1 VSGEINSVSRYV
13 SHTVWQAVVLITML
27 GGMVTIAPAQT
38 SFFGAPKAS
47 YEESEYEPS
56 EEEPIEISAEYAQ
69 QWEED
74 FVEVSIL
81 KGNCRIK
88 QGAAVLSARQMV
100 IWHRK
105 TRKTDRISVYLEGEV
120 RVDLPG
126 ESKNENSMLVNLV
139 TQNGLKTKIRRPSTD
154 TASTDDPLLK
164 RATQRR
170 GIPHDHQ
177 LKRAQFIV
185 EKPPLE
191 GPELSIVPVPETN
204 GDFRRVRLFPRSA
217 VPYNVQSFPS
227 THTVPPE
234 QIWVITGGVNLLIDG
249 VDGLEMMDMSADRII
264 IWTDGRNTQ
273 NFNSEIRQS
282 KETPF
287 EIYLEGNIEI
297 RQGSYY
303 LKANRAFYDAREE
316 RGVML
321 DAELKTN
328 LPALGEDIRVQASQI
343 RQLSKGAYL
352 AQNAWAT
359 GSQFGKPGYRVQS
372 SDIFIE
378 DRYTTPWLGTGSIEL
393 DPITGQPVPNKRA
406 WVTSSNNTF
415 QIGDVPLFYLPYVT
429 SPAEDIY
436 FPINGLRFGNDRIFG
451 FQVESEW
458 DMFKLLGLERQ
469 PGTKWEGQLD
479 YYSYRGVGIGQ
490 SGAYEG
496 SDLLGFDNVFSG
508 KGELFYIH
516 DSGTDNLGLDRR
528 ALVPSTKDRFFINL
542 QHRQESPFGM
552 TVTGE
557 GGLLSDR
564 NFQEEYFESSFDTA
578 KDVETLLHLKQ
589 QQENWSWSVIG
600 RTKLNDFDN
609 TTDWLP
615 KLDLFLLGEPLFGNL
630 LSWTSHSSVGYG
642 KLKPGSAPYNPTQ
655 DVFTPLPFIAD
666 SQGLVAMTRHQLEAP
681 FNLGPLKLTPYV
693 MGEAA
698 YWEQGLQQQT
708 IDRLYGS
715 AGLRGSILFEKIFPD
730 VYSSFFNL
738 NGLAHKM
745 ALEADYSFSDSDE
758 SLNNIAQYNEF
769 DDNAQERFRQRLVIN
784 TFGGTLPPQFDPRF
798 YAIRTGTGRGVTDP
812 YYELVD
818 DQQVLRMAWRHRL
831 QTKTGPPDQ
840 LRIKDWMTLD
850 LEASYFPD
858 AQRDNFGEDFGLLGG
873 HYQWFLGDRTTM
885 AANAYYDL
893 FTGAQ
898 ELWDVSLT
906 SQRTNRMSVNVA
918 LQQIKGGGGLD
929 SKILSASLNY
939 VMSQKWS
946 AGISTAYDLGEHVNR
961 GQTLSITRT
970 GADFLMSLGMNYNQ
984 STGNAGIGLTIMPR
998 FGNFGAAPASADFSS
1013 LFGNSTQ

>member
-1 VSGEINSVSRYV
+1 MSGEINSVSRYV
-13 SHTVWQAVVLITML
+13 SHTIWQAVVLIITL
-27 GGMVTIAPAQT
+27 GSLVTIAPAQT

-47 YEESEYEPS
+47 YEESEYVPP
-56 EEEPIEISAEYAQ
+56 EEAPIEIYAEYSQ
-69 QWEED
+69 QWDED

-88 QGAAVLSARQMV
+88 QGEAVLRARQMV

-105 TRKTDRISVYLEGEV
+105 SRKTNRVSIYLEGEV

-126 ESKNENSMLVNLV
+126 ESKNETSLLVNLV
-139 TQNGLKTKIRRPSTD
+139 TQKGMKANIRRSSTV
-154 TASTDDPLLK
+154 TASHDDPLLK
-164 RATQRR
+164 RAMQRR
-170 GIPHDHQ
+170 GAPHDHQ
-177 LKRAQFIV
+177 LKRAQFLV

-191 GPELSIVPVPETN
+191 GPELNVVPSPELKVN
-204 GDFRRVRLFPRSA
+204 FRRIRLFPRSA

-249 VDGLEMMDMSADRII
+249 IDGVGMADMSADRII

-316 RGVML
+316 RGVLL
-321 DAELKTN
+321 DAELETHV
-328 LPALGEDIRVQASQI
+328 AELGEDIRVRASQI
-343 RQLSKGAYL
+343 HQLSKGAYL

-359 GSQFGKPGYRVQS
+359 GSQFGKPGYRIQS
-372 SDIFIE
+372 SDIFVE
-378 DRYTTPWLGTGSIEL
+378 DRYSTPWLGSGSNEL
-393 DPITGQPVPNKRA
+393 DPITGQPVPYKRA
-406 WVTSSNNTF
+406 WLSSSNNTF
-415 QIGDVPLFYLPYVT
+415 RIGNVPLFYLPYVT

-436 FPINGLRFGNDRIFG
+436 FPITGLRVGNDRIFG
-451 FQVESEW
+451 FQIESEW
-458 DMFKLLGLERQ
+458 DMFKLLGLERR

-479 YYSYRGVGIGQ
+479 YYSTRGIGIGQ
-490 SGAYEG
+490 AG
-496 SDLLGFDNVFSG
+496 SYTGENLFGFDNIFSG
-508 KGELFYIH
+508 NGELFYIH

-528 ALVPSTKDRFFINL
+528 ALIPSTRDRYFLNHR
-542 QHRQESPFGM
+542 HRQDSPFG
-552 TVTGE
+552 VTLIAE

-564 NFQEEYFESSFDTA
+564 NFLEQYFESEFDND
-578 KDVETLLHLKQ
+578 KDIETLLHIKQ
-589 QQENWSWSVIG
+589 QQENWSWSIIG
-600 RTKLNDFDN
+600 RTRLNDFTN

-615 KLDLFLLGEPLFGNL
+615 KADLFLLGEPLFGNL
-630 LSWTSHSSVGYG
+630 LSWTSHSSIGYG
-642 KLKPGSAPYNPTQ
+642 KLKPGAPPYNPTQ

-666 SQGLVAMTRHQLEAP
+666 SQGVVAMTRHQLEAP
-681 FNLGPLKLTPYV
+681 FNLGPIKLVPYV

-698 YWEQGLQQQT
+698 YWEEGLQQQK

-715 AGLRGSILFEKIFPD
+715 AGLRGSILFERIFPN
-730 VYSSFFNL
+730 VYSPFFNL

-745 ALEADYSFSDSDE
+745 SLEGDYSFSNSSED
-758 SLNNIAQYNEF
+758 LTNIAQYNEF

-798 YAIRTGTGRGVTDP
+798 YAVRTGAGRGVTDP

-831 QTKTGPPDQ
+831 QTKSGPPDRM
-840 LRIKDWMTLD
+840 RIKDWMTLD
-850 LEASYFPD
+850 LEASYFPN
-858 AQRDNFGEDFGLLGG
+858 AQRDNFGEDIGLLGG
-873 HYQWFLGDRTTM
+873 HYQWFLGDRTTLG
-885 AANAYYDL
+885 ANAYYDL
-893 FTGAQ
+893 FDGGQ
-898 ELWDVSLT
+898 QLWDVSLT
-906 SQRTNRMSVNVA
+906 SQRTNRLSVNVA

-929 SKILSASLNY
+929 SQILSAGVSY
-939 VMSQKWS
+939 IMSQKWS
-946 AGISTAYDLGEHVNR
+946 AGISTAYDLGERVNR
-961 GQTLSITRT
+961 GQILSLTRT
-970 GADFLMSLGMNYNQ
+970 GADFVMSLGMNYDQ

-998 FGNFGAAPASADFSS
+998 FGNFGTGPADFSS
-1013 LFGNSTQ
+1013 LLGNYAQ

>member
-1 VSGEINSVSRYV
+1 MSGEINPVSRYI
-13 SHTVWQAVVLITML
+13 SHTIWQAVILLTML
-27 GGMVTIAPAQT
+27 GGLVTIAPAQT

-47 YEESEYEPS
+47 YEESEYVPP
-56 EEEPIEISAEYAQ
+56 EEAPIEISAEYSQ

-81 KGNCRIK
+81 KGNCLIK
-88 QGAAVLSARQMV
+88 QGEAVLRARQMV

-105 TRKTDRISVYLEGEV
+105 TRKTNRVSIYLEGEV

-126 ESKNENSMLVNLV
+126 ESKNENSLLVNLV
-139 TQNGLKTKIRRPSTD
+139 TQKGVKADIRRSSTIK
-154 TASTDDPLLK
+154 ASQDDPLLK
-164 RATQRR
+164 RAIQRR
-170 GIPHDHQ
+170 GTPHDHQ

-191 GPELSIVPVPETN
+191 GPELNTVPAPELKVN
-204 GDFRRVRLFPRSA
+204 FRRIRLFPRSA

-249 VDGLEMMDMSADRII
+249 IDGVGMVDMSADRII

-297 RQGSYY
+297 RQGTYF

-316 RGVML
+316 RGVLL
-321 DAELKTN
+321 DAELKTHV
-328 LPALGEDIRVQASQI
+328 PELGEDIRIRASHI

-352 AQNAWAT
+352 AQNGWAT
-359 GSQFGKPGYRVQS
+359 GSQFGKPGYRIQS

-378 DRYTTPWLGTGSIEL
+378 DRYTTPWLGAGSNEL
-393 DPITGQPVPNKRA
+393 DPLTGQPVPHKRA
-406 WVTSSNNTF
+406 WLSSSNNTF
-415 QIGDVPLFYLPYVT
+415 RIKNIPLFYLPYIT

-436 FPINGLRFGNDRIFG
+436 FPIIGLRPGNDRIFG
-451 FQVESEW
+451 FQIESQW
-458 DMFKLLGLERQ
+458 DMYKLLGLERR

-479 YYSYRGVGIGQ
+479 YYSIRGIGIGQ
-490 SGAYEG
+490 AG
-496 SDLLGFDNVFSG
+496 SYAGENLLGFDNIFNG
-508 KGELFYIH
+508 NGELFYIH

-528 ALVPSTKDRFFINL
+528 ALIPSTKDRYFLNHR
-542 QHRQESPFGM
+542 HRQDSPFG
-552 TVTGE
+552 VTLIAE

-564 NFQEEYFESSFDTA
+564 NFLEQYFESEFDND
-578 KDVETLLHLKQ
+578 KDIETLLHLKQ
-589 QQENWSWSVIG
+589 QQENWSWSIIG
-600 RTKLNDFDN
+600 RTRLNDFTN

-615 KLDLFLLGEPLFGNL
+615 KGDLYLLGEPLFGNL
-630 LSWTSHSSVGYG
+630 LSWTSHSSIGYG
-642 KLKPGSAPYNPTQ
+642 KLKPGAPPYNPTQ

-666 SQGLVAMTRHQLEAP
+666 SQGVVAMTRHQLEAP
-681 FNLGPLKLTPYV
+681 FNLGPIKLVPYV
-693 MGEAA
+693 LGEAA
-698 YWEQGLQQQT
+698 YWEEGLQQQK

-715 AGLRGSILFEKIFPD
+715 AGLRGSILFERIFPD

-745 ALEADYSFSDSDE
+745 SLEGDYSFSDSSED
-758 SLNNIAQYNEF
+758 LTNIAQYNEF

-798 YAIRTGTGRGVTDP
+798 YAVRTGAGRGVTDP

-831 QTKTGPPDQ
+831 QTKTGPPDRM
-840 LRIKDWMTLD
+840 RIKDWMTLD
-850 LEASYFPD
+850 LEASYFPNP
-858 AQRDNFGEDFGLLGG
+858 QRDNFGEDIGLLGG
-873 HYQWFLGDRTTM
+873 HYQWFLGDRTTL

-893 FTGAQ
+893 FDGGQ
-898 ELWDVSLT
+898 QLWDVSLT
-906 SQRTNRMSVNVA
+906 SQRTNRLSVNVA

-929 SKILSASLNY
+929 SQILSASLNY

-946 AGISTAYDLGEHVNR
+946 AGISTAYDLGENINR
-961 GQTLSITRT
+961 GQTLSLTRT
-970 GADFLMSLGMNYNQ
+970 GADFLMSLGMTYDQ

-998 FGNFGAAPASADFSS
+998 FGNFGAGPADFSS
-1013 LFGNSTQ
+1013 LLGNNAQ

>member
-1 VSGEINSVSRYV
+1 MSGEIYSVSRYV
-13 SHTVWQAVVLITML
+13 SLCIWRVIVSIAIL
-27 GGMVTIAPAQT
+27 GGVATVAPAQT

-56 EEEPIEISAEYAQ
+56 EQEPIEVEAEYSQA
-69 QWEED
+69 WEQD
-74 FVEVSIL
+74 FVNVSIL
-81 KGNCRIK
+81 KGNCQIK
-88 QGAAVLSARQMV
+88 QGDAILRSRQMV
-100 IWHRK
+100 IWHAK
-105 TRKTDRISVYLEGEV
+105 SRKTDRISVYLEGEV

-126 ESKNENSMLVNLV
+126 ESKNENSLLVNLV
-139 TQNGLKTKIRRPSTD
+139 TQSGLKANIRRPSNGVV
-154 TASTDDPLLK
+154 AEDDPLLK

-170 GIPHDHQ
+170 GMPHDHQ

-191 GPELSIVPVPETN
+191 GPELAPAPEPELN
-204 GDFRRVRLFPRSA
+204 VGFRRIRLFPRSA

-249 VDGLEMMDMSADRII
+249 VEGLGMVDMSADRII
-264 IWTDGRNTQ
+264 IWTDGRDTQ

-297 RQGSYY
+297 RQGTYY

-316 RGVML
+316 RGVLL
-321 DAELKTN
+321 DAELKTY
-328 LPALGEDIRVQASQI
+328 LPTLGEDVRVRASQI

-359 GSQFGKPGYRVQS
+359 GSQFGKPGYKIQS
-372 SDIFIE
+372 SDVFIE
-378 DRYTTPWLGTGSIEL
+378 DRYTTPWLGTGSPDL
-393 DPITGQPVPNKRA
+393 DPVTGEPVPNKRA
-406 WVTSSNNTF
+406 WLSSSNNTF
-415 QIGDVPLFYLPYVT
+415 EIGNIPLFYLPYVT

-436 FPINGLRFGNDRIFG
+436 FPITGLRFGNDRIFG
-451 FQVESEW
+451 FQTETEW
-458 DMFKLLGLERQ
+458 DMYKLLGLERL

-490 SGAYEG
+490 SGTYEG
-496 SDLLGFDNVFSG
+496 ANLLGFDNVF
-508 KGELFYIH
+508 KGDGEMFYIH
-516 DSGTDNLGLDRR
+516 DTGLDNLGADRR
-528 ALVPSTKDRFFINL
+528 ALIPSTKDRYFINL
-542 QHRQESPFGM
+542 HHRQESPFGM
-552 TVTGE
+552 TLTGE

-564 NFQEEYFESSFDTA
+564 NFLNEYFENTFETG

-600 RTKLNDFDN
+600 RTRLNGFTT

-615 KLDLFLLGEPLFGNL
+615 KADLFLLGEPLLGNRL
-630 LSWTSHSSVGYG
+630 NWTSHSSVGYG
-642 KLKPGSAPYNPTQ
+642 KLKPGSAPYNPSQ
-655 DVFTPLPFIAD
+655 DVFTPLPYVAD
-666 SQGLVAMTRHQLEAP
+666 SQGLVAMTRNQLEAP
-681 FNLGPLKLTPYV
+681 FNLGPIIMTPYV

-698 YWEQGLQQQT
+698 YWEQGLQQQQ

-715 AGLRGSILFEKIFPD
+715 AGLRSSIMAERIFPD
-730 VYSSFFNL
+730 VYNPFFNL

-745 ALEADYSFSDSDE
+745 VLEADYSFSDSSE
-758 SLNNIAQYNEF
+758 NLNNIAQYNEF
-769 DDNAQERFRQRLVIN
+769 DDNAQERFRERLVIN

-798 YAIRTGTGRGVTDP
+798 YAVRTGAGRGVTDP

-840 LRIKDWMTLD
+840 QRIKDWMTLD

-873 HYQWFLGDRTTM
+873 RYRWFLGDRTTL

-893 FTGAQ
+893 FDGAQ
-898 ELWDVSLT
+898 QLWDVSLT
-906 SQRTNRMSVNVA
+906 SQRTRRMTVNVA

-929 SKILSASLNY
+929 SRILSATLNY
-939 VMSQKWS
+939 VMSEKWS
-946 AGISTAYDLGEHVNR
+946 AGISTAYDLGENMNR
-961 GQTLSITRT
+961 GQILSITRT
-970 GADFLMSLGMNYNQ
+970 GADFVMSLGMNYNQ

-998 FGNFGAAPASADFSS
+998 FGNFGAGPGGMSS
-1013 LFGNSTQ
+1013 LFGNPTQ

>member
-1 VSGEINSVSRYV
+1 MSI
-13 SHTVWQAVVLITML
+13 AIL
-27 GGMVTIAPAQT
+27 GGVATVAPAQT

-56 EEEPIEISAEYAQ
+56 EQEPIEVEAEYSQA
-69 QWEED
+69 WEQD
-74 FVEVSIL
+74 FVNVSIL
-81 KGNCRIK
+81 KGNCQIK
-88 QGAAVLSARQMV
+88 QGDAILRSRQMV
-100 IWHRK
+100 IWHAK
-105 TRKTDRISVYLEGEV
+105 SRKTDRISVYLEGEV

-126 ESKNENSMLVNLV
+126 ESKNENSLLVNLV
-139 TQNGLKTKIRRPSTD
+139 TQSGLKANIRRPSNGVV
-154 TASTDDPLLK
+154 AEDDPLLK

-170 GIPHDHQ
+170 GMPHDHQ

-191 GPELSIVPVPETN
+191 GPELAPAPEPELN
-204 GDFRRVRLFPRSA
+204 VGFRRIRLFPRSA

-249 VDGLEMMDMSADRII
+249 VEGLGMVDMSADRII
-264 IWTDGRNTQ
+264 IWTDGRDTQ

-297 RQGSYY
+297 RQGTYY

-316 RGVML
+316 RGVLL
-321 DAELKTN
+321 DAELKTY
-328 LPALGEDIRVQASQI
+328 LPTLGEDVRVRASQI

-359 GSQFGKPGYRVQS
+359 GSQFGKPGYKIQS
-372 SDIFIE
+372 SDVFIE
-378 DRYTTPWLGTGSIEL
+378 DRYTTPWLGTGSPDL
-393 DPITGQPVPNKRA
+393 DPVTGEPVPNKRA
-406 WVTSSNNTF
+406 WLSSSNNTF
-415 QIGDVPLFYLPYVT
+415 EIGNIPLFYLPYVT

-436 FPINGLRFGNDRIFG
+436 FPITGLRFGNDRIFG
-451 FQVESEW
+451 FQTETEW
-458 DMFKLLGLERQ
+458 DMYKLLGLERL

-490 SGAYEG
+490 SGTYEG
-496 SDLLGFDNVFSG
+496 ANLLGFDNVF
-508 KGELFYIH
+508 KGDGEMFYIH
-516 DSGTDNLGLDRR
+516 DTGLDNLGADRR
-528 ALVPSTKDRFFINL
+528 ALIPSTKDRYFINL
-542 QHRQESPFGM
+542 HHRQESPFGM
-552 TVTGE
+552 TLTGE

-564 NFQEEYFESSFDTA
+564 NFLNEYFENTFETG

-600 RTKLNDFDN
+600 RTRLNGFTT

-615 KLDLFLLGEPLFGNL
+615 KADLFLLGEPLLGNRL
-630 LSWTSHSSVGYG
+630 NWTSHSSVGYG
-642 KLKPGSAPYNPTQ
+642 KLKPGSAPYNPSQ
-655 DVFTPLPFIAD
+655 DVFTPLPYVAD
-666 SQGLVAMTRHQLEAP
+666 SQGLVAMTRNQLEAP
-681 FNLGPLKLTPYV
+681 FNLGPIIMTPYV

-698 YWEQGLQQQT
+698 YWEQGLQQQQ

-715 AGLRGSILFEKIFPD
+715 AGLRSSIMAERIFPD
-730 VYSSFFNL
+730 VYNPFFNL

-745 ALEADYSFSDSDE
+745 VLEADYSFSDSSE
-758 SLNNIAQYNEF
+758 NLNNIAQYNEF
-769 DDNAQERFRQRLVIN
+769 DDNAQERFRERLVIN

-798 YAIRTGTGRGVTDP
+798 YAVRTGAGRGVTDP

-840 LRIKDWMTLD
+840 QRIKDWMTLD

-873 HYQWFLGDRTTM
+873 RYRWFLGDRTTL

-893 FTGAQ
+893 FDGAQ
-898 ELWDVSLT
+898 QLWDVSLT
-906 SQRTNRMSVNVA
+906 SQRTRRMTVNVA

-929 SKILSASLNY
+929 SRILSATLNY
-939 VMSQKWS
+939 VMSEKWS
-946 AGISTAYDLGEHVNR
+946 AGISTAYDLGENMNR
-961 GQTLSITRT
+961 GQILSITRT
-970 GADFLMSLGMNYNQ
+970 GADFVMSLGMNYNQ

-998 FGNFGAAPASADFSS
+998 FGNFGAGPGGMSS
-1013 LFGNSTQ
+1013 LFGNPTQ

>member
-1 VSGEINSVSRYV
+1 MSGEINSVSRYV
-13 SHTVWQAVVLITML
+13 SHTIWQAIVLLTML

-56 EEEPIEISAEYAQ
+56 EEEPIEISAEYSQ
-69 QWEED
+69 HWEEGS
-74 FVEVSIL
+74 VEVAIL

-88 QGAAVLSARQMV
+88 QGDAVLSAQQMV
-100 IWHRK
+100 VWHRK
-105 TRKTDRISVYLEGEV
+105 TRKTERVSVYLEGEV

-126 ESKNENSMLVNLV
+126 ESKNENSLLVNLV
-139 TQNGLKTKIRRPSTD
+139 TQKEMTAKIRRPSMGTV
-154 TASTDDPLLK
+154 SPDDPLLK
-164 RATQRR
+164 RATQKR
-170 GIPHDHQ
+170 GTPHDHQ

-191 GPELSIVPVPETN
+191 GPELNFTPIPEPN
-204 GDFRRVRLFPRSA
+204 GDLRRVRLFPRSA

-249 VDGLEMMDMSADRII
+249 VDGLEMVDMSADRII

-303 LKANRAFYDAREE
+303 LRANRAFYDAREE

-321 DAELKTN
+321 DAELKTH
-328 LPALGEDIRVQASQI
+328 LPTLGEDIRVQASQI
-343 RQLSKGAYL
+343 RQLSKGAYM

-359 GSQFGKPGYRVQS
+359 GSQFGKPGYRIQS

-378 DRYTTPWLGTGSIEL
+378 DRYSTPWLGTGSVDL
-393 DPITGQPVPNKRA
+393 DPITGQPVPNRRA
-406 WVTSSNNTF
+406 WLTSSNNTF
-415 QIGDVPLFYLPYVT
+415 QVGNVPLLYLPYVS

-436 FPINGLRFGNDRIFG
+436 FPITGLRFGNDRIFG
-451 FQVESEW
+451 FQLETEW
-458 DMFKLLGLERQ
+458 DMFKLLGLESQ

-496 SDLLGFDNVFSG
+496 SNLLGFENAFRG
-508 KGELFYIH
+508 TGELFYIH

-528 ALVPSTKDRFFINL
+528 ALVPSTKDRYFLNL
-542 QHRQESPFGM
+542 QHRQDSPFGM
-552 TVTGE
+552 TLTGE

-564 NFQEEYFESSFDTA
+564 NFQEEYFESDFDNG

-589 QQENWSWSVIG
+589 QQDNWSWSMIG
-600 RTKLNDFDN
+600 RTKLNGFDN

-615 KLDLFLLGEPLFGNL
+615 KADLFLLGEPLLGNR

-642 KLKPGSAPYNPTQ
+642 KLKPGSAPYNPSQ

-666 SQGLVAMTRHQLEAP
+666 SQGLVAMTRNQLEAP
-681 FNLGPLKLTPYV
+681 FNLGPIKLTPYV

-698 YWEQGLQQQT
+698 YWEQGLQQQK

-715 AGLRGSILFEKIFPD
+715 AGLRSSILFEKIFPD
-730 VYSSFFNL
+730 VYSPFFNL

-745 ALEADYSFSDSDE
+745 ALEADYSFSDASE
-758 SLNNIAQYNEF
+758 SLTNVAQYNEF

-798 YAIRTGTGRGVTDP
+798 YAVRTGAGRGVTDP

-818 DQQVLRMAWRHRL
+818 DQQVLRLAWRHRL

-840 LRIKDWMTLD
+840 LRIKDWMTFD

-858 AQRDNFGEDFGLLGG
+858 ADRDNFGEDFGLLGG

-893 FTGAQ
+893 FNGGQ

-906 SQRTNRMSVNVA
+906 SKRTNRLSVNVA

-929 SKILSASLNY
+929 SQIVSANLNY
-939 VMSQKWS
+939 IMSQKWS

-961 GQTLSITRT
+961 GQTLSLTRT
-970 GADFLMSLGMNYNQ
+970 GADFLMSLGMTYNQ

-998 FGNFGAAPASADFSS
+998 FGNFGTGPSNFSS
-1013 LFGNSTQ
+1013 LLDNTAQ

>member
-1 VSGEINSVSRYV
+1 MSGEINSVTRYV
-13 SHTVWQAVVLITML
+13 SHRIWQVIVFLTLL
-27 GGMVTIAPAQT
+27 GGPVTVAPAQT

-47 YEESEYEPS
+47 YEEAEYEPS
-56 EEEPIEISAEYAQ
+56 EKEPISISAEYSQ

-74 FVEVSIL
+74 FVSVSIL
-81 KGNCRIK
+81 KGNCRIQ
-88 QGAAVLSARQMV
+88 QGDAILRSRQMV

-105 TRKTDRISVYLEGEV
+105 TRQTDRLSVYLEGEV
-120 RVDLPG
+120 RIDLPG
-126 ESKNENSMLVNLV
+126 ESKSENSLLVNLV
-139 TQNGLKTKIRRPSTD
+139 TENGLKQNLRRPSQITV
-154 TASTDDPLLK
+154 APDDPVLN
-164 RATQRR
+164 RAIERR

-191 GPELSIVPVPETN
+191 GPELSPIPEQEIVT
-204 GDFRRVRLFPRSA
+204 DFRRIRLFPRSA

-249 VDGLEMMDMSADRII
+249 VEGLDMVDMSADRII

-297 RQGSYY
+297 RQGTYL

-316 RGVML
+316 RAVML
-321 DAELKTN
+321 DAELKTH
-328 LPALGEDIRVQASQI
+328 LPELGEDVRVRASQI

-359 GSQFGKPGYRVQS
+359 GSQFGKPGYKMQA
-372 SDIFIE
+372 SDVFIE
-378 DRYTTPWLGTGSIEL
+378 DRYTTPWLGSGTNEL
-393 DPITGQPVPNKRA
+393 DPITGQPLASKRA
-406 WVTSSNNTF
+406 WMTSSNNTF
-415 QIGDVPLFYLPYVT
+415 EIGNVPLFYLPYVS
-429 SPAEDIY
+429 SPVEDIY
-436 FPINGLRFGNDRIFG
+436 FPITGLRFGNDRIFG
-451 FQVESEW
+451 FQVETEW
-458 DMFKLLGLERQ
+458 DMFKLLGLER
-469 PGTKWEGQLD
+469 PAGTKWEGQVD
-479 YYSYRGVGIGQ
+479 YYSDRGVGIGQ
-490 SGAYEG
+490 SGNYQGAN
-496 SDLLGFDNVFSG
+496 LLGFDNVFNG
-508 KGELFYIH
+508 NAEAFYIH

-528 ALVPSTKDRFFINL
+528 ALVPSTKDRYFLNH
-542 QHRQESPFGM
+542 QHRQTSPFGM
-552 TVTGE
+552 TLTSEAGIF
-557 GGLLSDR
+557 SDR
-564 NFQEEYFESSFDTA
+564 NFQQQYFLSDFNNR

-589 QQENWSWSVIG
+589 QQDNWSWSVIG
-600 RTKLNDFDN
+600 RTKLNDYEN

-615 KLDLFLLGEPLFGNL
+615 KADLFLLGEPLLGNL

-642 KLKPGSAPYNPTQ
+642 KLKPGSAPYNPQQ

-666 SQGLVAMTRHQLEAP
+666 SQGLVAMTRNQLEAP
-681 FNLGPLKLTPYV
+681 FNLGPFILTPYV

-698 YWEQGLQQQT
+698 YWEQGLQQQQ

-715 AGLRGSILFEKIFPD
+715 AGLRGSIMAERIYPD
-730 VYSSFFNL
+730 VYNPYFDL

-745 ALEADYSFSDSDE
+745 VLEADYSFSDASE
-758 SLNNIAQYNEF
+758 NLSGIAQYNEF
-769 DDNAQERFRQRLVIN
+769 DDNAQELFRERLVIN

-798 YAIRTGTGRGVTDP
+798 YAVRTGAGRGVTDP

-831 QTKTGPPDQ
+831 QTKTGPPDR
-840 LRIKDWMTLD
+840 LRTKDWMTLD

-858 AQRDNFGEDFGLLGG
+858 ADRDNFGEDFGLLGG
-873 HYQWFLGDRTTM
+873 HYKWFLGDRTTM
-885 AANAYYDL
+885 AANAYYDV
-893 FTGAQ
+893 FDGAQ
-898 ELWDVSLT
+898 QLWDVSIT
-906 SQRTNRMSVNVA
+906 SQRTNRLAVNVA
-918 LQQIKGGGGLD
+918 LQQIKGGGDLD
-929 SKILSASLNY
+929 SQILSASLNY

-946 AGISTAYDLGEHVNR
+946 AGISTAYDLGENVNR
-961 GQTLSITRT
+961 GQILSLTRT
-970 GADFLMSLGMNYNQ
+970 GADFVTSLGMSYNQ

-998 FGNFGAAPASADFSS
+998 FGNFGGTASDLSS
-1013 LFGNSTQ
+1013 ILGNTASQ

>member
-1 VSGEINSVSRYV
+1 MSGVINPVFRFV
-13 SHTVWQAVVLITML
+13 THTIWQAIVLITLL
-27 GGMVTIAPAQT
+27 GGAATSAPAQT
-38 SFFGAPKAS
+38 SFFGAPKTS
-47 YEESEYEPS
+47 YEESVYEPS
-56 EEEPIEISAEYAQ
+56 DEEPIEISAEYSQ
-69 QWEED
+69 QWEEN
-74 FVEVSIL
+74 FVEISIL

-88 QGAAVLSARQMV
+88 QGDAVLSARQMV
-100 IWHRK
+100 TWHRK
-105 TRKTDRISVYLEGEV
+105 TRNTERLSVYLEGEV

-126 ESKNENSMLVNLV
+126 ESKNENRLLVNLV
-139 TQNGLKTKIRRPSTD
+139 TKKGMKVKVRRPSIRPV
-154 TASTDDPLLK
+154 SSDDPLLK
-164 RATQRR
+164 RAIQRR

-191 GPELSIVPVPETN
+191 GPELNLAPSPEPT
-204 GDFRRVRLFPRSA
+204 GDLRRIRLFPRSA

-249 VDGLEMMDMSADRII
+249 VEGLDVADMSADRII
-264 IWTDGRNTQ
+264 IWTDGRNTH

-303 LKANRAFYDAREE
+303 LKANRAYYDAREE
-316 RGVML
+316 RGVLL
-321 DAELKTN
+321 DAELKTH
-328 LPALGEDIRVQASQI
+328 LPALGEDIRVQASHI

-359 GSQFGKPGYRVQS
+359 GSQFGKPGYRIQS
-372 SDIFIE
+372 SDIFVE
-378 DRYTTPWLGTGSIEL
+378 DRYYTPWLGAGAEEL
-393 DPITGQPVPNKRA
+393 DPLTGQPVPQKRA
-406 WVTSSNNTF
+406 WMTSSNNTF
-415 QIGDVPLFYLPYVT
+415 QVGEVPLFYLPYVT

-436 FPINGLRFGNDRIFG
+436 FPITGLRFGNDRIFG

-490 SGAYEG
+490 SGTYQG
-496 SDLLGFDNVFSG
+496 SNMLGFDNIFRGDG
-508 KGELFYIH
+508 KLFYIH

-528 ALVPSTKDRFFINL
+528 ALVPSTKDRYFLNL
-542 QHRQESPFGM
+542 HHRQESPFGM
-552 TVTGE
+552 TLTGE

-564 NFQEEYFESSFDTA
+564 NFEEEYFKTDFYNG

-589 QQENWSWSVIG
+589 QQENWSWSILG
-600 RTKLNDFDN
+600 RTRLNDFTN

-615 KLDLFLLGEPLFGNL
+615 KADLFLLGEPLFGNL

-642 KLKPGSAPYNPTQ
+642 KLKPGAPPYNPTE
-655 DVFTPLPFIAD
+655 DVYTPLPFVAD
-666 SQGLVAMTRHQLEAP
+666 SRGIVAMTRHQLEAP
-681 FNLGPLKLTPYV
+681 FNLGPFKMTPYV

-698 YWEQGLQQQT
+698 YWEQGLQQQK

-715 AGLRGSILFEKIFPD
+715 AGLRSSILFERIFPN
-730 VYSSFFNL
+730 VYNPFFNL

-745 ALEADYSFSDSDE
+745 SLESDYSFSDSSE
-758 SLNNIAQYNEF
+758 NLSNIAQYNEF

-784 TFGGTLPPQFDPRF
+784 TFGGVLPPQFDPRF
-798 YAIRTGTGRGVTDP
+798 YAVRTGAGRGVTDP
-812 YYELVD
+812 YHELVD
-818 DQQVLRMAWRHRL
+818 DQQVLRLAWRHRL

-858 AQRDNFGEDFGLLGG
+858 AQRDNFGEDIGLIGG
-873 HYQWFLGDRTTM
+873 HYKWFLGDRTTM

-893 FTGAQ
+893 FDGGQ
-898 ELWDVSLT
+898 QLWDVSLT
-906 SQRTNRMSVNVA
+906 SQRTKRLSANVA

-929 SKILSASLNY
+929 SQIISASLFY
-939 VMSQKWS
+939 TMSQKWS
-946 AGISTAYDLGEHVNR
+946 AGISTAYDLGEQINR
-961 GQTLSITRT
+961 GQTISISRT
-970 GADFLMSLGMNYNQ
+970 GADFLMSLGMTYDQ

-998 FGNFGAAPASADFSS
+998 FGNFGTAPGNFSS
-1013 LFGNSTQ
+1013 LFGNATQ

>member
-1 VSGEINSVSRYV
+1 MSGEINSVFRYV
-13 SHTVWQAVVLITML
+13 SLSIWRAIVSFTIL
-27 GGMVTIAPAQT
+27 GGFATLAPAQT

-56 EEEPIEISAEYAQ
+56 EQEPIEIEAEYSQ
-69 QWEED
+69 QWEQD
-74 FVEVSIL
+74 FVNVSIL
-81 KGNCRIK
+81 KGNCRIR
-88 QGAAVLSARQMV
+88 QGDAVLRSRQMV
-100 IWHRK
+100 IWHAKSRK
-105 TRKTDRISVYLEGEV
+105 SDRLSVYLEGEV

-126 ESKNENSMLVNLV
+126 ESKNENSLLVNLV
-139 TQNGLKTKIRRPSTD
+139 TKNELKTKIRRPIQM
-154 TASTDDPLLK
+154 TAASDDPLLK

-177 LKRAQFIV
+177 LKKAQFIV
-185 EKPPLE
+185 EKPPIE
-191 GPELSIVPVPETN
+191 GPELAPTPEPELN
-204 GDFRRVRLFPRSA
+204 VGFRRIRLFPRSA

-249 VDGLEMMDMSADRII
+249 VEGLGMVDMSADRII

-297 RQGSYY
+297 RQGTYY

-316 RGVML
+316 RGVLL
-321 DAELKTN
+321 DAELKTH
-328 LPALGEDIRVQASQI
+328 LPELGEDVRVRASQI

-359 GSQFGKPGYRVQS
+359 GSQFGKPGYKIQS
-372 SDIFIE
+372 SDVFIE
-378 DRYTTPWLGTGSIEL
+378 DRYSAPWLGTGSAEI
-393 DPITGQPVPNKRA
+393 DPVTGEPLPYKRA
-406 WVTSSNNTF
+406 WISSSNNTF
-415 QIGDVPLFYLPYVT
+415 QVGNIPLFYLPYVT

-436 FPINGLRFGNDRIFG
+436 FPITGLRFGNDRIFG
-451 FQVESEW
+451 FQVETEW
-458 DMFKLLGLERQ
+458 DMYKLLGLEKL
-469 PGTKWEGQLD
+469 PGTEWEGQLD
-479 YYSYRGVGIGQ
+479 YYSTRGIGIGQ
-490 SGAYEG
+490 SGIYQGEN
-496 SDLLGFDNVFSG
+496 LMGFENVFRGDG
-508 KGELFYIH
+508 KAFYIH
-516 DSGTDNLGLDRR
+516 DTGTDNLGLDRR
-528 ALVPSTKDRFFINL
+528 ALVPSTRDRFLINMH
-542 QHRQESPFGM
+542 HRQESPFGM
-552 TVTGE
+552 TLTGE
-557 GGLLSDR
+557 GGLISDR
-564 NFQEEYFESSFDTA
+564 NFQEQYFETDFDTA

-600 RTKLNDFDN
+600 RTKLNSFTD

-615 KLDLFLLGEPLFGNL
+615 KADLFLLGEPLFGNL
-630 LSWTSHSSVGYG
+630 LNWTSHSSVGYG
-642 KLKPGSAPYNPTQ
+642 KLKPAAAPYNPSQ

-666 SQGLVAMTRHQLEAP
+666 SEGLVAMTRNQLEAP
-681 FNLGPLKLTPYV
+681 FNLGPFVLTPYV

-698 YWEQGLQQQT
+698 FWEQGLQQQQ

-715 AGLRGSILFEKIFPD
+715 AGLRSSIMAERIFPD
-730 VYSSFFNL
+730 VYNPYFNL

-745 ALEADYSFSDSDE
+745 VLEADYSFSDSSE
-758 SLNNIAQYNEF
+758 NLNNIAQYNEF
-769 DDNAQERFRQRLVIN
+769 DDNAQERFRERLVIN

-798 YAIRTGTGRGVTDP
+798 YAVRTGAARGVTDP
-812 YYELVD
+812 YYEMVD

-831 QTKTGPPDQ
+831 QTKTGPPEQ
-840 LRIKDWMTLD
+840 QRIKDWMSLD

-873 HYQWFLGDRTTM
+873 RYRWYLGDRTTL

-893 FTGAQ
+893 FDGAQ
-898 ELWDVSLT
+898 QLWDVSLT
-906 SQRTNRMSVNVA
+906 SQRTRRMSVNVA

-929 SKILSASLNY
+929 SQILSATLNY

-946 AGISTAYDLGEHVNR
+946 AGISTAYDLGENINR
-961 GQTLSITRT
+961 GQTLMITRT
-970 GADFLMSLGMNYNQ
+970 GADFVMSLGMNYDQ

-998 FGNFGAAPASADFSS
+998 FGNFGTGMGNINS
-1013 LFGNSTQ
+1013 LFASPTQ

>member
-1 VSGEINSVSRYV
+1 MSGEIYSVSRYV
-13 SHTVWQAVVLITML
+13 SLRIWRVIVSIAIL
-27 GGMVTIAPAQT
+27 GGVATVAPAQT

-47 YEESEYEPS
+47 YEEAEYEPS
-56 EEEPIEISAEYAQ
+56 EQEPIEVEAEYSQA
-69 QWEED
+69 WEQD
-74 FVEVSIL
+74 FVNVSIL
-81 KGNCRIK
+81 KGNCQIK
-88 QGAAVLSARQMV
+88 QGDAILRSRQMV
-100 IWHRK
+100 IWHAK
-105 TRKTDRISVYLEGEV
+105 SRKTDRISVYLEGEV

-126 ESKNENSMLVNLV
+126 ESKNENSLLVNLV
-139 TQNGLKTKIRRPSTD
+139 TQSGLKANIRRPSNGVM
-154 TASTDDPLLK
+154 AEDDPLLK

-170 GIPHDHQ
+170 GMPHDHQ

-191 GPELSIVPVPETN
+191 GPELAPAPEPELN
-204 GDFRRVRLFPRSA
+204 VGFRRIRLFPRSA

-249 VDGLEMMDMSADRII
+249 VEGLGMVDMSADRII
-264 IWTDGRNTQ
+264 IWTDGRDTQ

-297 RQGSYY
+297 RQGTYY

-316 RGVML
+316 RGVLL
-321 DAELKTN
+321 DAELKTY
-328 LPALGEDIRVQASQI
+328 LPTLGEDVRVRASQI

-359 GSQFGKPGYRVQS
+359 GSQFGKPGYKIQS
-372 SDIFIE
+372 SDVFIE
-378 DRYTTPWLGTGSIEL
+378 DRYTTPWLGTGSPEL
-393 DPITGQPVPNKRA
+393 DPVTGEPVPNKRA
-406 WVTSSNNTF
+406 WLSSSNNTF
-415 QIGDVPLFYLPYVT
+415 QVGDIPLFYLPYVT

-436 FPINGLRFGNDRIFG
+436 FPITGLRFGNDRIFG
-451 FQVESEW
+451 FQTETEW
-458 DMFKLLGLERQ
+458 DMYKLLGLERL

-490 SGAYEG
+490 SGTYEG
-496 SDLLGFDNVFSG
+496 ANLLGFDNVF
-508 KGELFYIH
+508 KGDGEMFYIH
-516 DSGTDNLGLDRR
+516 DTGLDNLGADRR
-528 ALVPSTKDRFFINL
+528 ALIPSTKDRYFINL
-542 QHRQESPFGM
+542 HHRQESPFGM
-552 TVTGE
+552 TLTGE

-564 NFQEEYFESSFDTA
+564 NFLNEYFENTFETG

-600 RTKLNDFDN
+600 RTRLNGFTT

-615 KLDLFLLGEPLFGNL
+615 KADLFLLGEPLLGNRL
-630 LSWTSHSSVGYG
+630 NWTSHSSVGYG
-642 KLKPGSAPYNPTQ
+642 KLKPGSAPYNPSQ
-655 DVFTPLPFIAD
+655 DVFTPLPFVAD
-666 SQGLVAMTRHQLEAP
+666 SQGLVAMTRNQLEAP
-681 FNLGPLKLTPYV
+681 FNLGPIIMTPYV

-698 YWEQGLQQQT
+698 YWEQGLQQQQ

-715 AGLRGSILFEKIFPD
+715 AGLRSSIMAERIFPD
-730 VYSSFFNL
+730 VYNPFFNL

-745 ALEADYSFSDSDE
+745 VLEADYSFSDSSE
-758 SLNNIAQYNEF
+758 NLTNIAQYNEF
-769 DDNAQERFRQRLVIN
+769 DDNAQERFRERLVIN

-798 YAIRTGTGRGVTDP
+798 YAVRTGAGRGVTDP

-840 LRIKDWMTLD
+840 QRIKDWMTLD

-873 HYQWFLGDRTTM
+873 RYRWFLGDRTTL

-893 FTGAQ
+893 FDGAQ
-898 ELWDVSLT
+898 QLWDVSLT
-906 SQRTNRMSVNVA
+906 SQRTRRMTVNVA

-929 SKILSASLNY
+929 SRILSATLNY
-939 VMSQKWS
+939 VMSEKWS
-946 AGISTAYDLGEHVNR
+946 AGISTAYDLGENMNR
-961 GQTLSITRT
+961 GQILSITRT
-970 GADFLMSLGMNYNQ
+970 GADFVMSLGMNYNQ

-998 FGNFGAAPASADFSS
+998 FGNFGAGPGGMSS
-1013 LFGNSTQ
+1013 LFGNPTQ

>member
-1 VSGEINSVSRYV
+1 MSGEINSVSRYV
-13 SHTVWQAVVLITML
+13 SHILWRAFVLITML
-27 GGMVTIAPAQT
+27 GGAATIAPAQT

-56 EEEPIEISAEYAQ
+56 EEEPIEISAEYSQ

-74 FVEVSIL
+74 FVKVSIL
-81 KGNCRIK
+81 KGNCRVQ
-88 QGAAVLSARQMV
+88 QGDAVLRSRQMV

-105 TRKTDRISVYLEGEV
+105 TRKTDRVSVYLEGEV

-126 ESKNENSMLVNLV
+126 ESKSENSLLVNLV
-139 TQNGLKTKIRRPSTD
+139 TQNGIKAKIRRPAANI
-154 TASTDDPLLK
+154 ASDDDPLLK

-185 EKPPLE
+185 EKTPLE
-191 GPELSIVPVPETN
+191 GPEFTPLPEPELN
-204 GDFRRVRLFPRSA
+204 VGFRRIRLFPRSA

-249 VDGLEMMDMSADRII
+249 MNDLGMVDMSADRII
-264 IWTDGRNTQ
+264 IWTDGRDAQ
-273 NFNSEIRQS
+273 SFNSEIRQS

-297 RQGSYY
+297 RQGTYY
-303 LKANRAFYDAREE
+303 LKANRAFYDAREG
-316 RGVML
+316 RAVML
-321 DAELKTN
+321 DAELKTH
-328 LPALGEDIRVQASQI
+328 LPELGENIRVRASQI

-352 AQNAWAT
+352 AQDAWAT
-359 GSQFGKPGYRVQS
+359 GSQFGKPGYRIQS

-378 DRYTTPWLGTGSIEL
+378 DRYSTPWIGSGTMEL
-393 DPITGQPVPNKRA
+393 DPQTGQPVPNRRA
-406 WVTSSNNTF
+406 WISSSNNTF
-415 QIGDVPLFYLPYVT
+415 QIGDVPLLYLPYVT
-429 SPAEDIY
+429 SPVEDIY
-436 FPINGLRFGNDRIFG
+436 FPITGLRFGNDRIFG
-451 FQVESEW
+451 FQVETEW

-469 PGTKWEGQLD
+469 PGTNWEGQVD

-490 SGAYEG
+490 SGDYQGEN
-496 SDLLGFDNVFSG
+496 LLGFDNVFNGGG
-508 KGELFYIH
+508 KMFYIH

-528 ALVPSTKDRFFINL
+528 ALVPSTRDRYLINL

-552 TVTGE
+552 TLTGE
-557 GGLLSDR
+557 GGLISDR
-564 NFQEEYFESSFDTA
+564 NFQEEYFETDFDTA

-600 RTKLNDFDN
+600 RTKLNNFTD

-615 KLDLFLLGEPLFGNL
+615 KADLFLLGEPLFGNL

-642 KLKPGSAPYNPTQ
+642 KLKPAAAPYNPQQ

-666 SQGLVAMTRHQLEAP
+666 SQGLVAMTRNQLEAP
-681 FNLGPLKLTPYV
+681 FNLGPFKMVPYV

-715 AGLRGSILFEKIFPD
+715 AGLRGSIQFERIFAD
-730 VYSSFFNL
+730 VYSPFFNL

-745 ALEADYSFSDSDE
+745 SLEGDYSFSDSSE
-758 SLNNIAQYNEF
+758 NLSNIAQYNEF
-769 DDNAQERFRQRLVIN
+769 DDNAQERFRERLVIN
-784 TFGGTLPPQFDPRF
+784 TFGGVLPPQFDPRF
-798 YAIRTGTGRGVTDP
+798 YAVRTGAGRGVTDP
-812 YYELVD
+812 YYEMVD

-840 LRIKDWMTLD
+840 QRIKDWMTLD

-873 HYQWFLGDRTTM
+873 HYQWFLGDRTTL

-893 FTGAQ
+893 FDGGQ

-906 SQRTNRMSVNVA
+906 SQRTNRLAVNVA

-929 SKILSASLNY
+929 SQILSASLNY
-939 VMSQKWS
+939 MMSQKWS
-946 AGISTAYDLGEHVNR
+946 AGISTAYDLGEHINR

-970 GADFLMSLGMNYNQ
+970 GADFLMSLGMTYDQ

-998 FGNFGAAPASADFSS
+998 FGNFGGGPSDFSS
-1013 LFGNSTQ
+1013 LFSSAAQ

>member
-1 VSGEINSVSRYV
+1 MSGEINSVSRYV
-13 SHTVWQAVVLITML
+13 SRTIWQAIVLLTML
-27 GGMVTIAPAQT
+27 GGMLTDAPAQT

-47 YEESEYEPS
+47 YEELEYEPS
-56 EEEPIEISAEYAQ
+56 EDEPIEVSAEYSQ
-69 QWEED
+69 QWEEN
-74 FVEVSIL
+74 FVEVSLL

-88 QGAAVLSARQMV
+88 QGDAVLSARQMV

-105 TRKTDRISVYLEGEV
+105 TRKTERISVYLEGEV

-126 ESKNENSMLVNLV
+126 ESKNENSLLANLI
-139 TQNGLKTKIRRPSTD
+139 TQKGMQFKVRRPSIRTVS
-154 TASTDDPLLK
+154 ADDPFLK

-191 GPELSIVPVPETN
+191 GPELNLAPSPEPIS
-204 GDFRRVRLFPRSA
+204 DFRRIRLFPRSA

-249 VDGLEMMDMSADRII
+249 VEGLEVVDMSADRII

-316 RGVML
+316 RGVLL
-321 DAELKTN
+321 DAELKTH
-328 LPALGEDIRVQASQI
+328 LPALGENIRVQASQI
-343 RQLSKGAYL
+343 RQISKGAYL

-359 GSQFGKPGYRVQS
+359 GSQFGKPGYRIQS

-378 DRYTTPWLGTGSIEL
+378 DRYSTPWLGAGSNEL
-393 DPITGQPVPNKRA
+393 DPLTGQPVPQKRA
-406 WVTSSNNTF
+406 WMTSSNNTF
-415 QIGDVPLFYLPYVT
+415 QIGNVPLLYLPYVT

-436 FPINGLRFGNDRIFG
+436 FPITGLRFGNDRIFG
-451 FQVESEW
+451 FQVETEW

-490 SGAYEG
+490 SGTYEG
-496 SDLLGFDNVFSG
+496 SNMLGFDNIFSG
-508 KGELFYIH
+508 NGKMFYIH

-528 ALVPSTKDRFFINL
+528 ALVPSTRDRYFLNL

-552 TVTGE
+552 TLTGE

-564 NFQEEYFESSFDTA
+564 NFQEEYFETDFDNG

-589 QQENWSWSVIG
+589 QQENWSWSVLG
-600 RTKLNDFDN
+600 RTRLNDFSN

-615 KLDLFLLGEPLFGNL
+615 KADLFLLGEPLFGNL
-630 LSWTSHSSVGYG
+630 LSWTSHTSVGYG
-642 KLKPGSAPYNPTQ
+642 KLKPGAPPYNPAQ

-666 SQGLVAMTRHQLEAP
+666 SQGIVAMTRHQLEAP
-681 FNLGPLKLTPYV
+681 FNLGPIKLTPYV

-698 YWEQGLQQQT
+698 YWEQGLQQQK
-708 IDRLYGS
+708 IDRYFGS
-715 AGLRGSILFEKIFPD
+715 AGVRSSILFERIFPD
-730 VYSSFFNL
+730 VYNSFFNL

-745 ALEADYSFSDSDE
+745 ALEADYSFSDSSE
-758 SLNNIAQYNEF
+758 SLTNIAQYNEF

-784 TFGGTLPPQFDPRF
+784 TFGGVLPPQFDPRF
-798 YAIRTGTGRGVTDP
+798 YAVRTGAGRSVTDP

-818 DQQVLRMAWRHRL
+818 DQQVLRLAWRHRL

-840 LRIKDWMTLD
+840 MRIKDWMTLD

-858 AQRDNFGEDFGLLGG
+858 AQRDNFGEDVGLIGG

-893 FTGAQ
+893 FDGGQ
-898 ELWDVSLT
+898 ELWDISLT
-906 SQRTNRMSVNVA
+906 SQRTNRLSANVA

-929 SKILSASLNY
+929 SQIISASLFY
-939 VMSQKWS
+939 TMSQKWS
-946 AGISTAYDLGEHVNR
+946 AGIGTAYDLGEHINR
-961 GQTLSITRT
+961 GQTLSLTRT
-970 GADFLMSLGMNYNQ
+970 GADFLMSLGMTYDQ

-998 FGNFGAAPASADFSS
+998 FGNFGTGLGNFSS
-1013 LFGNSTQ
+1013 LFGNATQ